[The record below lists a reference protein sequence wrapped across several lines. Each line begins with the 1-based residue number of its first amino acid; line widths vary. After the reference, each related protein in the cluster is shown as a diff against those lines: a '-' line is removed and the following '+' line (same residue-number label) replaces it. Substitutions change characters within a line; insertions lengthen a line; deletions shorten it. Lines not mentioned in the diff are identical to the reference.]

1 MKQTSRRNYSLHTTV
16 HTSTVNDTYLKC
28 DKTNYKQF
36 MSAVL
41 HFNSNAVGYFS
52 IYYAEKN
59 GVFILMIM
67 IFDNS
72 DIENIT
78 YSG

>member
-1 MKQTSRRNYSLHTTV
+1 
-16 HTSTVNDTYLKC
+16 
-28 DKTNYKQF
+28 

-72 DIENIT
+72 DIENII